1 MMKQVIK
8 FLVVLGKHFA
18 DATADGIHPSHFDF
32 EIMIELELV
41 MAFVFFG
48 AKHALIIYRLYM
60 EELFNGIIQCFMF
73 LRVAQ
78 YLGT

>member
-8 FLVVLGKHFA
+8 FFVVLGKHLA
-18 DATADGIHPSHFDF
+18 DATADGIHSSHFYF

-41 MAFVFFG
+41 MAFVPFVVLVP
-48 AKHALIIYRLYM
+48 KHAFFINRFYM

-73 LRVAQ
+73 L
-78 YLGT
+78 